1 MSVGPEIYIPLSVV
15 MFLEFA
21 IWGAWAPVLAAR
33 LLGPLK
39 MTGKQTGW
47 IYATLP
53 LACMISPF
61 IAGQLADKYFD
72 AKWILVGA
80 HLVGAILMFVAGRTG
95 KFAPLFLVMLGYS
108 TCYAATLPL
117 VNAVLFAHVSDTPTQ
132 SLVFIWA
139 PVSWALIGYFLSGW
153 RMMRKGEGDGS
164 DCMKLAALLS
174 LLMAIG
180 CLFLPATAPAQ
191 TGGSPL
197 VAALGKLGQVDFLLF
212 FVTSIFVSGT
222 MQFYFLGS
230 AQFMMNLGVS
240 GKAVPASMAAA
251 QVAQAVATFFALGF
265 CLTKFGFQ
273 WTLAIGAA
281 CWFLM
286 YLAYTVGKPR
296 ALILAVQPLH
306 GLAYVMFIIV
316 GQIFAGA
323 VGADA
328 PSSMQALIFAATVG
342 FGMFLGTQMA
352 GIVMDK
358 FSVAGQFQWKKIW
371 MIPLVITLAGTLL
384 MAVFFKGHVPEV
396 AKTPPPTAA
405 TAAPAK

>member
-1 MSVGPEIYIPLSVV
+1 MSVGSCVYVPLSVA

-53 LACMISPF
+53 LACMFAPF
-61 IAGQLADKYFD
+61 VSGWLADKWVD
-72 AKWILVGA
+72 AKWILALA
-80 HLVGAILMFVAGRTG
+80 HLAGAALLFMAGRTR
-95 KFAPLFLVMLGYS
+95 KFGPLFLVMLCYS
-108 TCYAATLPL
+108 TCFAATLPL
-117 VNAVLFAHVSDTPTQ
+117 VNAVLFAHVPDTDMSTR

-139 PVSWALIGYFLSGW
+139 PVSWALIGYVLSGW
-153 RMMRKGEGDGS
+153 RLLCKGEGDGS
-164 DCMKLAALLS
+164 DCLKLAALLS
-174 LLMAIG
+174 FLMAIG

-197 VAALGKLGQVDFLLF
+197 IDALAKLGQGDFLLF
-212 FVTSIFVSGT
+212 FITSIFVSGT

-230 AQFMMNLGVS
+230 AQFMMNMGIS
-240 GKAVPASMAAA
+240 GKAVPASMASA
-251 QVAQAVATFFALGF
+251 QVAQAVATYFALGF
-265 CLTKFGFQ
+265 FLTRFGFQ

-281 CWFLM
+281 CWLLL
-286 YLAYTVGKPR
+286 YVAYVVGKPR

-306 GLAYVMFIIV
+306 GLAYVTFIIV

-323 VGADA
+323 IGADA

-342 FGMFLGTQMA
+342 LGMFLGTQLA
-352 GIVMDK
+352 GVAMDK
-358 FSVAGQFQWKKIW
+358 FSSDGKFLWKKIW
-371 MIPLVITLAGTLL
+371 MIPLVIMLAGTVV
-384 MAVFFKGHVPEV
+384 MAVFFKGRVPEV
-396 AKTPPPTAA
+396 RKASPP
-405 TAAPAK
+405 APEVVT

>member
-61 IAGQLADKYFD
+61 VAGQLADKYFD

-95 KFAPLFLVMLGYS
+95 KFAPLFLVMLGY
-108 TCYAATLPL
+108 ATLPL
-117 VNAVLFAHVSDTPTQ
+117 VNAELFAHVSDTSTQ

-174 LLMAIG
+174 LLMAVG

-197 VAALGKLGQVDFLLF
+197 VAALGKLG
-212 FVTSIFVSGT
+212 
-222 MQFYFLGS
+222 
-230 AQFMMNLGVS
+230 
-240 GKAVPASMAAA
+240 
-251 QVAQAVATFFALGF
+251 
-265 CLTKFGFQ
+265 
-273 WTLAIGAA
+273 
-281 CWFLM
+281 
-286 YLAYTVGKPR
+286 
-296 ALILAVQPLH
+296 
-306 GLAYVMFIIV
+306 
-316 GQIFAGA
+316 
-323 VGADA
+323 
-328 PSSMQALIFAATVG
+328 
-342 FGMFLGTQMA
+342 
-352 GIVMDK
+352 
-358 FSVAGQFQWKKIW
+358 
-371 MIPLVITLAGTLL
+371 
-384 MAVFFKGHVPEV
+384 
-396 AKTPPPTAA
+396 
-405 TAAPAK
+405 